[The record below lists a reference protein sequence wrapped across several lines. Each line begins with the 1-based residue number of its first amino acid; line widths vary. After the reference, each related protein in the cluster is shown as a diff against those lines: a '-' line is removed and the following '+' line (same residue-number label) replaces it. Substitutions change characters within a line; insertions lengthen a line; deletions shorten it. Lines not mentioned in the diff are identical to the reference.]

1 MGDLLDDLIKQAKS
15 RKKVEIPKEGLDEPK
30 VESRPESTEV
40 KTKEEAQPEI
50 ETADEIVAKSKESE
64 KKEEEEKQKIEEKV
78 LDVASAPPEP
88 DLSKALLE
96 RTSEKPSKPIQEV
109 VEPVEVVREESEEE
123 VEAEVFKDTI
133 LIAAEKSDGKT
144 TAAYSFEG
152 TKFIFAYDNQ
162 AYTAARN
169 LPFVLPDFRDKVVK
183 IVEVLERDEEGKP
196 YIWFKVLD
204 KDGNVYMTIHLIN
217 QLFRPKDKTDKEL
230 GKAATAVINK
240 TFEILDQLEKEVAE
254 DPSKR
259 PDWIIVDNFELFV
272 RWSDWAGRLERGIGI
287 FQKGAQPGQDF
298 WGVYDERLAL
308 IRTFW
313 SRVLTIAKKGV
324 IYTTYVREIQTITGE
339 IRKVPKW
346 VEAVKYETMHHI
358 LIDKEIKIGG
368 GSRYI
373 AKILGTKDVI
383 RFPDGLEVDITNRGL
398 ERAIKEAVGQR

>member
-1 MGDLLDDLIKQAKS
+1 MGDLLDDLIKQAKAK
-15 RKKVEIPKEGLDEPK
+15 KKVEKPEASLEEPKQEEPKEVSKREEQTVQPS
-30 VESRPESTEV
+30 EI
-40 KTKEEAQPEI
+40 KEEP
-50 ETADEIVAKSKESE
+50 
-64 KKEEEEKQKIEEKV
+64 KKEEEEKKQEEKPKTEEKV

-88 DLSKALLE
+88 DLSRALLE
-96 RTSEKPSKPIQEV
+96 QTTEKPSKPIKEAI
-109 VEPVEVVREESEEE
+109 EPIEVVREESEEREE
-123 VEAEVFKDTI
+123 VESEVFKDTI

-152 TKFIFAYDNQ
+152 TKFVFAYDNQ

-169 LPFVLPDFRDKVVK
+169 LPFVLPDFKDKVVK
-183 IVEVLERDEEGKP
+183 IVEVLERDEQGKP

-204 KDGNVYMTIHLIN
+204 KEGNVYMRIHLIN
-217 QLFRPKDKTDKEL
+217 QLFRPRDKTDKEL

-240 TFEILDQLEKEVAE
+240 TFEILDRLESEVAE
-254 DPSKR
+254 NPSTR
-259 PDWIIVDNFELFV
+259 PDWIIVDNFELFI

-287 FQKGAQPGQDF
+287 FQKGAAPGQDL

-313 SRVLTIAKKGV
+313 SRVMNIAKKGV
-324 IYTTYVREIQTITGE
+324 IYTTYVREVQTITGE
-339 IRKVPKW
+339 TRKVPKW

-368 GSRYI
+368 GSKYI

-383 RFPDGLEVDITNRGL
+383 RFPDGLEVDITNKGL
-398 ERAIKEAVGQR
+398 EKAIKEATSQG